1 MRAPATRPAVACLLL
16 LALLVAGATAVHAQ
30 APGQGGT
37 PPATGP
43 LADAPGGPCDVIH
56 AIEVRGN
63 RKMSA
68 DAVRFDLGIRP
79 GDRWD
84 DARIRREFRRFW
96 KRGYFSD
103 LRFFRRC
110 TPEGAVLVIVLRER
124 PTILSI
130 SYDRL
135 KMASQQQIEDY
146 FKERNF
152 RLSVGA
158 PLDRKKLWRA
168 RQLIREF
175 LGQKGYLDA
184 EVVPEVST
192 LSPGAVKVH
201 FRIRPG
207 GKTKIRKIE
216 FTGNEAFSDRKLRK
230 RFKLTSTWH
239 WYWPFSKKA
248 LYHPL
253 KYQQDITN
261 ILQFYR
267 DHGYLDVDVRPP
279 IVRVVTRESRRENG
293 DERRARRHRRRRK
306 KKEDDRPVDTG
317 PRVRK
322 WVYLTIPVVE
332 GPVYHLGEVRFEG
345 NTVFT
350 DKQLRPFVPLAPGSV
365 IRDNVI
371 EAGIDMIRRAYG
383 TKGYVYATV
392 TRRFERHEGEPVAD
406 LVISIDEDQAY
417 TVRRIEFRGNTE
429 TRDLVLRRELNI
441 YEGELLNK
449 AQLDRSMQK
458 LNMLGY
464 WVPEGE
470 PTLEPVPGEPLVDVI
485 IHGQEQSRNEI
496 QVGGGYSELE
506 GGFFLA
512 SYQTRNFLGR
522 GETLSLYLGVGSRM
536 NQASIAFTEPW
547 FLGKP
552 YTFGFRI
559 YRRSFDFGRALDA
572 QGNLIRLT
580 QSATGGAVTI
590 GKRIGDF
597 TQVQL
602 TYGYETTDAD
612 TLDIS
617 ARYATTNTRIATLT
631 PVFSFRRLDNFLR
644 PTRGAELTLIGQVAA
659 RSLGGDNDY
668 IRPQVEGSVYFH
680 VVGRWF
686 VALHGELG
694 WIKPFGEI
702 HREPGFV
709 DGVPRFQRFFLG
721 GDTIG
726 PRVFETRTISPI
738 RWIVQVDVNGNP
750 VVDGNGN
757 PLVYPAWVGGS
768 KKALFQFEL
777 GYPIGRT
784 ATLAFFFDA
793 GGVYDNGVDINVGD
807 MRMSTGVEFRV
818 FMPMFQAPIRLIY
831 GWPVREFPGDRTNT
845 FQFSIGLPF

>member
-1 MRAPATRPAVACLLL
+1 MT
-16 LALLVAGATAVHAQ
+16 
-30 APGQGGT
+30 
-37 PPATGP
+37 
-43 LADAPGGPCDVIH
+43 
-56 AIEVRGN
+56 
-63 RKMSA
+63 
-68 DAVRFDLGIRP
+68 
-79 GDRWD
+79 
-84 DARIRREFRRFW
+84 
-96 KRGYFSD
+96 
-103 LRFFRRC
+103 
-110 TPEGAVLVIVLRER
+110 
-124 PTILSI
+124 
-130 SYDRL
+130 
-135 KMASQQQIEDY
+135 
-146 FKERNF
+146 
-152 RLSVGA
+152 
-158 PLDRKKLWRA
+158 
-168 RQLIREF
+168 
-175 LGQKGYLDA
+175 
-184 EVVPEVST
+184 PEVSQ

-207 GKTKIRKIE
+207 GKTKIRKID
-216 FTGNEAFSDRKLRK
+216 FVGNEAFPDRKLRK
-230 RFKLTSTWH
+230 RFKLTAPWH

-279 IVRVVTRESRRENG
+279 IVRVKTKEG
-293 DERRARRHRRRRK
+293 RARRRHEEKKQRGRERRRRK
-306 KKEDDRPVDTG
+306 KRKKKDRPVDTG
-317 PRVRK
+317 PRIRK
-322 WVYLTIPVVE
+322 WVYITIPVEE

-350 DKQLRPFVPLAPGSV
+350 DKELRPFIPLAPGSV

-371 EAGIDMIRRAYG
+371 EAGIGMIQRAYG
-383 TKGYVYATV
+383 AKGYVYATV
-392 TRRFERHEGEPVAD
+392 TRRFERHEGEAVAD
-406 LVISIDEDQAY
+406 LVVTIDEDQAY
-417 TVRRIEFRGNTE
+417 SVRRIEFRGNTT

-441 YEGELLNK
+441 YEGELLDKN
-449 AQLDRSMQK
+449 QLDRSMQK
-458 LNMLGY
+458 LKMLGY
-464 WVPEGE
+464 WVPEDE
-470 PTLEPVPGEPLVDVI
+470 PTLEPVPDEPLVDVI
-485 IHGQEQSRNEI
+485 IHGQEQNRNEI

-522 GETLSLYLGVGSRM
+522 GETLSLYLGIGSRM
-536 NQASIAFTEPW
+536 NQASISFTEPW

-572 QGNLIRLT
+572 QGNLVRLN
-580 QSATGGAVTI
+580 QSATGGEVTI
-590 GKRIGDF
+590 GKRLGDF
-597 TQVQL
+597 TRVQL
-602 TYGYETTDAD
+602 TYGYQTTDAD

-617 ARYATTNTRIATLT
+617 SRYATASTRIGMLR

-644 PTRGAELTLIGQVAA
+644 PTRGTELLVIGEVAA
-659 RSLGGDNDY
+659 RALGGDNDY

-680 VVGRWF
+680 LVGRWF
-686 VALHGELG
+686 VAMHGELG
-694 WIKPFGEI
+694 WIKSFGKVK
-702 HREPGFV
+702 RDPGFV

-726 PRVFETRTISPI
+726 PRVFETRTISPY
-738 RWIVQVDVNGNP
+738 RWMVQVDVNGNP
-750 VVDGNGN
+750 VVGPNGN
-757 PLVYPAWVGGS
+757 PFVYPAWVGGS

-831 GWPVREFPGDRTNT
+831 GWPVREFPGDRTST